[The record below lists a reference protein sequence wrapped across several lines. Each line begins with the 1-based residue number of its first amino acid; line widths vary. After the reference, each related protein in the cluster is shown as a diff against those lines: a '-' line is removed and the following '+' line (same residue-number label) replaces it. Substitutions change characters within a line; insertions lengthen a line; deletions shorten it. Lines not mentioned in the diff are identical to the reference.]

1 MAGTSPAKGAQNP
14 KRRRSR
20 GAGSRANAGVT
31 AAPTLAAGAAAILAT
46 AEPTAKIAASR
57 ALAEV
62 WAKGA
67 MAVGHATPLTRPAR
81 PDRPLLR
88 PPKEMPK
95 RRAFGSTAGRIAL
108 LHALAHIE
116 LNAVDLGWDIVA
128 RFSGEALPR
137 TFFDDWVSVAA

>member
-67 MAVGHATPLTRPAR
+67 IHLGGLATTSCVHETAMSAARAGGPATDG
-81 PDRPLLR
+81 PWQ
-88 PPKEMPK
+88 E
-95 RRAFGSTAGRIAL
+95 
-108 LHALAHIE
+108 
-116 LNAVDLGWDIVA
+116 N
-128 RFSGEALPR
+128 
-137 TFFDDWVSVAA
+137 